1 MNSMTTEIKPKAPA
15 HAIWAL
21 ILAPI
26 GVFLTSLDVV
36 VVSTALPVLRTD
48 LHASLSDLE
57 WTINAYNLA
66 FACLMLT
73 GAALG
78 DRFGRRRMFISG
90 LVLFSLASAACALAS
105 GPTALIVARIIQGA
119 GAAVVMPL
127 TLTLIINAFPD
138 GKRGAA
144 IGIWGAISGLGVA
157 AGPVVGGA
165 ITEGV
170 SWQWIFW
177 VNVPIGLTV
186 AAVSSVKLRESHGPR
201 PQLDVIGLVL
211 VALGAFGLVWAPV
224 RAPIVGWG
232 SVEVVFALIAGAV
245 LLASFVAWERRTPYP
260 MLPMGYFRRRGFSTA
275 NGVAFSQQVSLIG
288 SLFIISQLFQVGLGY
303 SPLAAGIRIL
313 AWNATLMVVS
323 PIAGALSE
331 KFGDRPFIVLG
342 ISLQVVGLSWLA
354 LVVEPGVS
362 YATMVTP
369 LLVAGVGISMV
380 FPTVANQVTTS
391 VPLEDAGVAAGV
403 NSAMRELGA
412 VFGVA
417 IIALVFANN
426 GSYAS
431 PTSFIDGFTATMWA
445 AAGIAAIA
453 LIPAV
458 LSPGKQAAPAEA
470 PAAAPLVPEAQPK

>member
-1 MNSMTTEIKPKAPA
+1 MNSMNTEIKPKAPS

-78 DRFGRRRMFISG
+78 DRFGRRRMFVAG
-90 LVLFSLASAACALAS
+90 LTIFSFASAACALAGS
-105 GPTALIVARIIQGA
+105 ADALVVARIIQGA
-119 GAAVVMPL
+119 GAAIIMPL
-127 TLTLIINAFPD
+127 TLTLIIDAFPT

-144 IGIWGAISGLGVA
+144 IGIWGAVSGLGVA

-165 ITEGV
+165 ITEGI

-186 AAVSSVKLRESHGPR
+186 AAISTFKLRESRGLR
-201 PQLDVIGLVL
+201 PQLDMIGLVL
-211 VALGAFGLVWAPV
+211 VAVGAFGLVWAPV
-224 RAPIVGWG
+224 RAPLVGWG
-232 SVEVVFALIAGAV
+232 SGEVIAALIVGTIF
-245 LLASFVAWERRTPYP
+245 LLAFVAWERRAPYP
-260 MLPMGYFRRRGFSTA
+260 MLPMEYFGRRGFATA
-275 NGVAFSQQVSLIG
+275 NGVAFTQQISLIG
-288 SLFIISQLFQVGLGY
+288 SLFIISQLFQIGLGY
-303 SPLAAGIRIL
+303 SPLQAGIRIL

-342 ISLQVVGLSWLA
+342 IIMQVIGLSWLA
-354 LVVEPGVS
+354 TVVEPGVS
-362 YATMVTP
+362 YSTMVAP
-369 LLVAGVGISMV
+369 LLVAGIGISMV

-391 VPLEDAGVAAGV
+391 VPIEDAGVAAGV

-426 GSYAS
+426 GSYNT
-431 PTSFIDGFTATMWA
+431 PETFIDGFTASMWA
-445 AAGIAAIA
+445 AAAFAAVA
-453 LIPAV
+453 LIPAL
-458 LSPGKQAAPAEA
+458 LSPGKQVAAVPAPVAGPVE
-470 PAAAPLVPEAQPK
+470 QKI

>member
-1 MNSMTTEIKPKAPA
+1 MTTEIKQKPPA

-90 LVLFSLASAACALAS
+90 LILFSVASAACALS
-105 GPTALIVARIIQGA
+105 NGPTELIFARIIQGA

-144 IGIWGAISGLGVA
+144 IGIWGAVSGLGVA

-186 AAVSSVKLRESHGPR
+186 AAVSSIKLRESHGPR

-211 VALGAFGLVWAPV
+211 VAVGAFGLVWAPV
-224 RAPIVGWG
+224 RAPLVGWG
-232 SVEVVFALIAGAV
+232 SAEVILALIGGAG
-245 LLASFVAWERRTPYP
+245 LLSAFVAWELRAPYP
-260 MLPMGYFRRRGFSTA
+260 MLPMKYFSHRGFSTA
-275 NGVAFSQQVSLIG
+275 NGVAFAQQVSLIG
-288 SLFIISQLFQVGLGY
+288 SLFMITQLFQIGLGH
-303 SPLAAGIRIL
+303 SPLQAGVRIL

-342 ISLQVVGLSWLA
+342 IVLQVIGLSWLA
-354 LVVEPGVS
+354 LVVEPGVNYPVLVS
-362 YATMVTP
+362 P
-369 LLVAGVGISMV
+369 LLIAGVGISMV

-391 VPLEDAGVAAGV
+391 VPLEDAGMAAGV

-426 GSYAS
+426 GSYSS
-431 PTSFIDGFTATMWA
+431 PERFLDGFTAAMWA

-453 LIPAV
+453 LIPAW
-458 LSPGKQAAPAEA
+458 LSPGKQAAPGAAA
-470 PAAAPLVPEAQPK
+470 PAPAPLVPEAQVK